1 MAKKQKDEIFTKIKM
16 RQEERQRFEEDTKE
30 KVKEVMHRKPT
41 YKKIEE
47 NYQKSVEMP
56 SLAERKKQLEEIR
69 NFYKPIDKS
78 QMIEHLKHYETI
90 KQEKQQL
97 IQKNRAESIKEQRE
111 HY

>member
-1 MAKKQKDEIFTKIKM
+1 
-16 RQEERQRFEEDTKE
+16 
-30 KVKEVMHRKPT
+30 MHRKPT

-78 QMIEHLKHYETI
+78 
-90 KQEKQQL
+90 
-97 IQKNRAESIKEQRE
+97 
-111 HY
+111 